1 MIIFYGTRS
10 GQSDKRLATPCG
22 NCQQP
27 ALVQTDWYRY
37 FHLMFIPTFPVGKDR
52 SVHCQA
58 CGNSYDT
65 KGSAPIWT
73 FIGSVIIVLCV
84 LGSVAQQAI
93 KRYGVR
99 GSIADIADVTSDPSS
114 TAATP
119 AASSA
124 PTPPVAAAPP
134 PPVAASSKAGAPAAA
149 GKAGKKKKK

>member
-10 GQSDKRLATPCG
+10 GQSDKRLAIPCG

-52 SVHCQA
+52 SVQCQA

-99 GSIADIADVTSDPSS
+99 GSIADIADVTSTSS
-114 TAATP
+114 PDTTTTAPAAT
-119 AASSA
+119 SA
-124 PTPPVAAAPP
+124 PPPVAAAPP
-134 PPVAASSKAGAPAAA
+134 PPVAASAKAGAPAAA
-149 GKAGKKKKK
+149 GKAKKKKK